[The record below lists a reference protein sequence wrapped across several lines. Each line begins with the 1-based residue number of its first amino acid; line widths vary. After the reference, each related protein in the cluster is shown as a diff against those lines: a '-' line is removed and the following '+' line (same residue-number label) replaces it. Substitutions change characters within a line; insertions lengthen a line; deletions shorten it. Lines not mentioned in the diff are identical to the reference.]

1 MQGVYVVLSI
11 LEITNYQS
19 HRSTRFDFGSGVNAL
34 TGSSN
39 SGKSAGLRALNWV
52 INSKPDG
59 ESFLSF
65 WVWNEKGK
73 QIAPTSVKLTLDNG
87 TVIERVRDAERN
99 CYIINGKQL
108 DALNRSVPPEV
119 AEALNFS
126 ETNLQKQFGAPFLLT
141 DSAGEVGKFFNKI
154 AHFDA
159 IDRYQSTIESK
170 RRSTNAE
177 LKLVRENLERVDEDL
192 KKFEW
197 IPMAQKLL
205 KKIEELGKINEDTE
219 CVVGE
224 LKEAL
229 DLWERQQKVLEQT
242 AVIGD
247 AEKLVTNCTQLQLS
261 VEDLEHKISNISNM
275 VKSYD
280 DAQGTIDKY
289 DFIEAAEQLVL
300 GISPALFFEEST
312 KTKISTLTQFVEDYG
327 TQNGLLKTTEQ
338 LPMAEKLV
346 NKITM
351 LGDESKETMAKIFS
365 LTNITDQYKINKN
378 VVDMFEREYEELQ
391 GQLPPNCPTCGAL
404 LEKV

>member
-1 MQGVYVVLSI
+1 MIQSLSA
-11 LEITNYQS
+11 LNYQS
-19 HRSTRFDFGSGVNAL
+19 HRDSHFEFCKGVNAL

-52 INSKPDG
+52 INNKPDG
-59 ESFLSF
+59 TMNTSF
-65 WVWNEKGK
+65 WAWNEKGK

-119 AEALNFS
+119 VEALNFS

-159 IDRYQSTIESK
+159 IDKYQSAIESK

-192 KKFEW
+192 KKFDW

-205 KKIEELGKINEDTE
+205 KKIEVLEEKNEGIELL
-219 CVVGE
+219 VGE
-224 LKEAL
+224 LKESL
-229 DLWERQQKVLEQT
+229 DLWERQQKILEQT

-247 AEKLVTNCTQLQLS
+247 AEKLVTNCMHLQTS
-261 VEDLEHKISNISNM
+261 VEDLEQKISNISNM
-275 VKSYD
+275 VKTYKANES
-280 DAQGTIDKY
+280 IVNEY
-289 DFIEAAEQLVL
+289 DFIEAADQLVL
-300 GISPALFFEEST
+300 GISPALSLNESC
-312 KTKISTLTQFVEDYG
+312 KAKISTLSLFIADYKS
-327 TQNGLLKTTEQ
+327 QNELVSSTDM

-346 NKITM
+346 NKIRM
-351 LGDESKETMAKIFS
+351 LGEENKGLMDKIFS
-365 LTNITDQYKINKN
+365 LTSITDQYKINKN
-378 VVDMFEREYEELQ
+378 VADMSEREYGELQ
-391 GQLPPNCPTCGAL
+391 GQLPKMCPLCNAP
-404 LEKV
+404 LEG

>member
-1 MQGVYVVLSI
+1 VIQL
-11 LEITNYQS
+11 LEVQNYQS
-19 HRSTRFDFGSGVNAL
+19 HRNSVFSFCKGVNAL

-59 ESFLSF
+59 EGFISF
-65 WVWNEKGK
+65 WCWNEKGK

-159 IDRYQSTIESK
+159 IDRYQSAIESK

-219 CVVGE
+219 CVVEE

-242 AVIGD
+242 AVIQK
-247 AEKLVTNCTQLQLS
+247 AMELVTNCTQLQLS
-261 VEDLEHKISNISNM
+261 VEDLEHQISNISNM

-280 DAQGTIDKY
+280 DARGTIDKY
-289 DFIEAAEQLVL
+289 GFIEAAEELIPNIEGVL
-300 GISPALFFEEST
+300 RDNAIT
-312 KTKISTLTQFVEDYG
+312 KTKIGTLTQFIEDYE
-327 TQNGLLKTTEQ
+327 TQNELLGKTEQ

-351 LGDESKETMAKIFS
+351 LGDECKETMVKIFS
-365 LTNITDQYKINKN
+365 LTNVTDQYKINKN
-378 VVDMFEREYEELQ
+378 VVDMFEREYEELNA
-391 GQLPPNCPTCGAL
+391 QLPKSCPLCGASI
-404 LEKV
+404 

>member
-1 MQGVYVVLSI
+1 MISS
-11 LEITNYQS
+11 LEVQNYQS
-19 HRSTRFDFGSGVNAL
+19 HKDSVFLFCKGVNTL

-59 ESFLSF
+59 DGFVSF
-65 WVWNEKGK
+65 WAWNEKGK
-73 QIAPTSVKLTLDNG
+73 QISPTSVKLTLDNG

-126 ETNLQKQFGAPFLLT
+126 ETNLQKQFGTPFLLT

-159 IDRYQSTIESK
+159 IDKYQSAIESK

-192 KKFEW
+192 KKFDW

-205 KKIEELGKINEDTE
+205 KKIEALEEKNGETE
-219 CVVGE
+219 FTIGE

-242 AVIGD
+242 AVISAGSSSNCIGLP
-247 AEKLVTNCTQLQLS
+247 KLS
-261 VEDLEHKISNISNM
+261 AS
-275 VKSYD
+275 
-280 DAQGTIDKY
+280 
-289 DFIEAAEQLVL
+289 
-300 GISPALFFEEST
+300 
-312 KTKISTLTQFVEDYG
+312 
-327 TQNGLLKTTEQ
+327 
-338 LPMAEKLV
+338 
-346 NKITM
+346 
-351 LGDESKETMAKIFS
+351 
-365 LTNITDQYKINKN
+365 
-378 VVDMFEREYEELQ
+378 
-391 GQLPPNCPTCGAL
+391 GASI
-404 LEKV
+404 

>member
-1 MQGVYVVLSI
+1 
-11 LEITNYQS
+11 
-19 HRSTRFDFGSGVNAL
+19 VNAL

-59 ESFLSF
+59 EGFISF
-65 WVWNEKGK
+65 WCWNEKGK

-108 DALNRSVPPEV
+108 DALNRSVPPEI

-159 IDRYQSTIESK
+159 IDKYQSAIESK

-192 KKFEW
+192 KKFDW

-205 KKIEELGKINEDTE
+205 KKIEELGKKNEEIEFTL
-219 CVVGE
+219 GE
-224 LKEAL
+224 LKEAFE
-229 DLWERQQKVLEQT
+229 LWERQQKILEQT

-247 AEKLVTNCTQLQLS
+247 AETLVTNCTQLQLS
-261 VEDLEHKISNISNM
+261 VGDLEHKISNISNM
-275 VKSYD
+275 VKSYE
-280 DAQGTIDKY
+280 DAQDTIDKY
-289 DFIEAAEQLVL
+289 DFIEAVERLIP
-300 GISPALFFEEST
+300 GIDGVVCDNAIT
-312 KTKISTLTQFVEDYG
+312 KTKISTLTQFIEDYE
-327 TQNGLLKTTEQ
+327 TQNELLSKTEQ

-351 LGDESKETMAKIFS
+351 LGDENKETAAKIFS

-378 VVDMFEREYEELQ
+378 VVGMFEREYEELQ
-391 GQLPPNCPTCGAL
+391 GQLPKTCIYSTECPYGRNI
-404 LEKV
+404 

>member
-1 MQGVYVVLSI
+1 MLQK
-11 LEITNYQS
+11 LEISNYQS
-19 HRSTRFDFGSGVNAL
+19 HKDSVFLFYKGVNAL

-39 SGKSAGLRALNWV
+39 SGKSAGLRALDWI
-52 INSKPDG
+52 INSKPAGDG
-59 ESFLSF
+59 FVSF
-65 WVWNEKGK
+65 WCWNEKGK

-159 IDRYQSTIESK
+159 IDKYQSAIESK

-192 KKFEW
+192 KKFDW

-205 KKIEELGKINEDTE
+205 KKIEELEKKNGETE
-219 CVVGE
+219 FIVGE
-224 LKEAL
+224 LKESL
-229 DLWERQQKVLEQT
+229 ELWERQQKILEQT
-242 AVIGD
+242 AVID
-247 AEKLVTNCTQLQLS
+247 KAEELSTNCLQLQLS
-261 VEDLEHKISNISNM
+261 VDDLKQKITNISNM
-275 VKSYD
+275 GDTYGINESIVK
-280 DAQGTIDKY
+280 KY
-289 DFIEAAEQLVL
+289 EFIEASEQLVF
-300 GISPALFFEEST
+300 GINPLLHQNATLES
-312 KTKISTLTQFVEDYG
+312 KISSLVQFIADYK
-327 TQNGLLKTTEQ
+327 TQNELVSNTDM

-346 NKITM
+346 NKIGM
-351 LGDESKETMAKIFS
+351 LGAENKGLMDKIFS
-365 LTNITDQYKINKN
+365 LTSITDQYKINKN
-378 VVDMFEREYEELQ
+378 MADMSERECEELQ
-391 GQLPPNCPTCGAL
+391 GQLPKMCPLCNAP
-404 LEKV
+404 LEAV

>member
-1 MQGVYVVLSI
+1 
-11 LEITNYQS
+11 
-19 HRSTRFDFGSGVNAL
+19 VNAL

-39 SGKSAGLRALNWV
+39 SGKSAALRALAWV
-52 INSKPDG
+52 VTSKPDG
-59 ESFLSF
+59 TANSSF
-65 WVWNEKGK
+65 WCWNEKGK

-159 IDRYQSTIESK
+159 IDKYQSTIESK

-192 KKFEW
+192 KKFDW

-205 KKIEELGKINEDTE
+205 KKIEELEEKNEGIE
-219 CVVGE
+219 LLVGE
-224 LKEAL
+224 LKESI
-229 DLWERQQKVLEQT
+229 DLWGRQQKILEQT

-247 AEKLVTNCTQLQLS
+247 AEELVTNCTQLQLN
-261 VEDLEHKISNISNM
+261 VEDLGHKISNISNSIDAHTTNESI
-275 VKSYD
+275 VKEY
-280 DAQGTIDKY
+280 G
-289 DFIEAAEQLVL
+289 FIEQAEQLI
-300 GISPALFFEEST
+300 GKIALLDESAC
-312 KTKISTLTQFVEDYG
+312 KLWEKQDGLRGEIDVYKA
-327 TQNGLLKTTEQ
+327 QNELVSNTDM

-346 NKITM
+346 NKIGM
-351 LGDESKETMAKIFS
+351 LGEETKELMGKIFS
-365 LTNITDQYKINKN
+365 LTSITDQYKINKN
-378 VVDMFEREYEELQ
+378 VADMSERECVELQ
-391 GQLPPNCPTCGAL
+391 GQLPLNCPTCGAL
-404 LEKV
+404 LEAV

>member
-1 MQGVYVVLSI
+1 MISSLSA
-11 LEITNYQS
+11 LNYQS
-19 HRSTRFDFGSGVNAL
+19 HQNSHFEFCNGVNAL

-39 SGKSAGLRALNWV
+39 SGKSAALRALAWV
-52 INSKPDG
+52 VTNKPDG
-59 ESFLSF
+59 TSLNSF
-65 WVWNEKGK
+65 WCWNEKGK

-159 IDRYQSTIESK
+159 IDKYQSAIESK

-192 KKFEW
+192 KKFDW
-197 IPMAQKLL
+197 IPMAQKLC
-205 KKIEELGKINEDTE
+205 KKIEELEKKNGETE
-219 CVVGE
+219 FIVGE
-224 LKEAL
+224 LKESL
-229 DLWERQQKVLEQT
+229 ELWERQQKILEQT
-242 AVIGD
+242 AIIGN
-247 AEKLVTNCTQLQLS
+247 AEKLVTNCIQLQLS

-275 VKSYD
+275 VKTYETNES
-280 DAQGTIDKY
+280 IVEEY
-289 DFIEAAEQLVL
+289 DFIEAADQLVL
-300 GISPALFFEEST
+300 GISPALSLNESC
-312 KTKISTLTQFVEDYG
+312 KAKISTLSLFIADYK
-327 TQNGLLKTTEQ
+327 TQNELVSNTDM

-346 NKITM
+346 NKIGM
-351 LGDESKETMAKIFS
+351 LGEENKGLMDKIFS
-365 LTNITDQYKINKN
+365 LTSITDQYKINKN
-378 VVDMFEREYEELQ
+378 VADMSERECEELQ
-391 GQLPPNCPTCGAL
+391 GQLPSNCPTCGAL
-404 LEKV
+404 LEAV

>member
-1 MQGVYVVLSI
+1 MISSLSAQ
-11 LEITNYQS
+11 NYQS
-19 HRSTRFDFGSGVNAL
+19 HKDSTFTFCPNVNAL

-39 SGKSAGLRALNWV
+39 SGKSAALRALAWV
-52 INSKPDG
+52 VNNKPDG
-59 ESFLSF
+59 ESMLSF

-159 IDRYQSTIESK
+159 IDKYQSAIESK

-192 KKFEW
+192 KKFDW

-205 KKIEELGKINEDTE
+205 KKIEELGKKNEEIEFTL
-219 CVVGE
+219 GE
-224 LKEAL
+224 LKEAFE
-229 DLWERQQKVLEQT
+229 LWERQQKVLEQT

-247 AEKLVTNCTQLQLS
+247 AEKLVTNCIQLQLS

-275 VKSYD
+275 VKSYN
-280 DAQGTIDKY
+280 DAQDTIDGY
-289 DFIEAAEQLVL
+289 DFIEAAEQLIP
-300 GISPALFFEEST
+300 GIDDILRDNATT
-312 KTKISTLTQFVEDYG
+312 KAKINTLTQFIGDYG
-327 TQNGLLKTTEQ
+327 TQNELLSKTEQ

-351 LGDESKETMAKIFS
+351 LGDECKETMAKIFS

-378 VVDMFEREYEELQ
+378 VVDMFELEYEELQ
-391 GQLPPNCPTCGAL
+391 GQLPKLCPLCNSP
-404 LEKV
+404 LEEI